1 LIGAG
6 SAERAAGQGRA
17 ARRTSATMTIRLAL
31 RLLLRD
37 IPRAA
42 IGVVILLAIAINFAN
57 IIGRYVFL
65 SPLPWAEEVL
75 VFLVIWG
82 VCLGASAV
90 TYDNRHLD
98 MDLFVVR
105 FPPRLRVA
113 LAALQLVAM
122 VGFCAFTAVNAW
134 TIVALMARNGQV
146 SITAGIPMTIPYAA
160 FVTGFALIAVAAVA
174 GAVERRLERQARCAP
189 SPQPKSHLPDFGHC

>member
-1 LIGAG
+1 
-6 SAERAAGQGRA
+6 
-17 ARRTSATMTIRLAL
+17 MTIRLVL

-37 IPRAA
+37 VPRAA
-42 IGVVILLAIAINFAN
+42 VGAVILLAIAINFAN

-75 VFLVIWG
+75 VFLVTWG

-105 FPPRLRVA
+105 FPPKLRAVLDLLQ
-113 LAALQLVAM
+113 LAATVC
-122 VGFCAFTAVNAW
+122 FCAFTAVNAW

-146 SITAGIPMTIPYAA
+146 SVTAGIPMTIPYAA
-160 FVTGFALIAVAAVA
+160 FVAGFGLIAVAAVA
-174 GAVERRLERQARCAP
+174 GAVERRFDRVSGRALSSER
-189 SPQPKSHLPDFGHC
+189 

>member
-1 LIGAG
+1 
-6 SAERAAGQGRA
+6 
-17 ARRTSATMTIRLAL
+17 MTIRHAL

-57 IIGRYVFL
+57 IIGRYVL
-65 SPLPWAEEVL
+65 LAPLPWAEEVL

-105 FPPRLRVA
+105 FPPKLRVA

-174 GAVERRLERQARCAP
+174 GAVERRLERGPGPALP
-189 SPQPKSHLPDFGHC
+189 SEQ

>member
-1 LIGAG
+1 MSI
-6 SAERAAGQGRA
+6 
-17 ARRTSATMTIRLAL
+17 TATL
-31 RLLLRD
+31 RFVLRG

-42 IGVVILLAIAINFAN
+42 IGLIIVLAIAINFAN

-75 VFLVIWG
+75 VYLVIWG

-98 MDLFVVR
+98 MDLFVGW
-105 FPPRLRVA
+105 FPPRLRVILETLKLIA
-113 LAALQLVAM
+113 L
-122 VGFCAFTAVNAW
+122 VGFCGFAFIQACE
-134 TIVALMARNGQV
+134 IVRVMAQNGQV

-160 FVTGFALIAVAAVA
+160 FVVGFGLMAVA
-174 GAVERRLERQARCAP
+174 GVAQTFARRSSRTSEAGLF
-189 SPQPKSHLPDFGHC
+189 SGL

>member
-1 LIGAG
+1 
-6 SAERAAGQGRA
+6 
-17 ARRTSATMTIRLAL
+17 MTIRIAI

-37 IPRAA
+37 VPCAA

-65 SPLPWAEEVL
+65 APLPWAEEVL

-82 VCLGASAV
+82 VCIGASAV

-98 MDLFVVR
+98 MDLFVGL
-105 FPPRLRVA
+105 FPPKMRAVVQVLKVVT
-113 LAALQLVAM
+113 L
-122 VGFCAFTAVNAW
+122 VGFCAFTVVNAW

-146 SITAGIPMTIPYAA
+146 SITAGIPMTVPYAA
-160 FVTGFALIAVAAVA
+160 FVVGFGLVAVAAIA
-174 GAVERRLERQARCAP
+174 GALERRRLNHASEPGRDPER
-189 SPQPKSHLPDFGHC
+189 

>member
-1 LIGAG
+1 MSPFDPGMNISGL
-6 SAERAAGQGRA
+6 
-17 ARRTSATMTIRLAL
+17 L

-42 IGVVILLAIAINFAN
+42 IGAIILLAIAINFAN

-65 SPLPWAEEVL
+65 APLPWAEEVL

-90 TYDNRHLD
+90 TYDQRHLD
-98 MDLFVVR
+98 MNLFSEA
-105 FPPRLRVA
+105 FPPKLRLA
-113 LAALQLVAM
+113 LEAFKLLAM
-122 VGFCAFTAVNAW
+122 IGFCSFIFVQAC

-146 SITAGIPMTIPYAA
+146 SITASIPMTIPYAA
-160 FVTGFALIAVAAVA
+160 FVTGFGLMVLAAIASAWSRYSNRA
-174 GAVERRLERQARCAP
+174 GQPDNARG
-189 SPQPKSHLPDFGHC
+189 Q